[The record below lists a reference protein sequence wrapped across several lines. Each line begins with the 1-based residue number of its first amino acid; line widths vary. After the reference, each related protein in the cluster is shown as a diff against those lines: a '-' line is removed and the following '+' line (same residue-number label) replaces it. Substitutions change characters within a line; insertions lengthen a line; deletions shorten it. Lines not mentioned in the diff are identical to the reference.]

1 MSNKDIKIIKK
12 MELKRIKI
20 KSIELTDNIE
30 SVFDLTVH
38 KNSNFFVGRNKVLT
52 HNCDYMTPN
61 AQAALRNIIETFS
74 KNTRFICTANY
85 AERLIQPLRSRLVE
99 FHVQPPDRKSVAL
112 RCKTILDSENAKYD
126 PKDLISIVTQ
136 CYPDLRKT
144 IQTLQRNS
152 ITGELKIDS
161 QERIVSDYCDMILDE
176 LKNIGDVKLTFNAIR
191 QIIADSK
198 VRQFDDLF
206 RYLFDKL
213 EEFVPDGKRAGIIL
227 HIAEF
232 QSKSGLVLDK
242 EIQIAAMFINILR
255 DLKS

>member
-1 MSNKDIKIIKK
+1 